1 MQKKLRA
8 TGWEGWG
15 GGRRGYV
22 LLFKSVSFLSTSA
35 FCVFLTMRSPLRL
48 GKTAQPLFQS
58 RVDGF
63 CCSNFKIMT
72 SSTLWSL
79 TAQQFRAQME
89 CRAQG
94 GSMVRRARGVAVL
107 AEWGSCTVSQ
117 PLLCTLITTL
127 GSPSSSC
134 VTWVHR
140 RSLMSLPQRQAQG
153 PAQKEAQ
160 KTSRCYCT
168 LICRLGLL

>member
-1 MQKKLRA
+1 MRPNPCRKSCVQR
-8 TGWEGWG
+8 GWEGWG

-63 CCSNFKIMT
+63 CCSNFKIVT
-72 SSTLWSL
+72 SSTLWSM

-89 CRAQG
+89 
-94 GSMVRRARGVAVL
+94 RRAGAW
-107 AEWGSCTVSQ
+107 WGGLGGWLS
-117 PLLCTLITTL
+117 LLSEEAARSL
-127 GSPSSSC
+127 SPSSAPSSPHWR
-134 VTWVHR
+134 VPA
-140 RSLMSLPQRQAQG
+140 LPASPERTDGVLSPYPSA
-153 PAQKEAQ
+153 
-160 KTSRCYCT
+160 
-168 LICRLGLL
+168 